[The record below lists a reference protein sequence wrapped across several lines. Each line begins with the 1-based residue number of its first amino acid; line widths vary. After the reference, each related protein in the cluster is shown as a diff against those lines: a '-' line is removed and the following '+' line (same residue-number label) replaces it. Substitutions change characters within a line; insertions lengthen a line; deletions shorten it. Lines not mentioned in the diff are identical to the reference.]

1 MSKGLNSLNKF
12 AKEVKVE
19 EEILEVKLK
28 VDWKK
33 IGYLIFKLLEPEMKK
48 LPRIYGLIPV
58 SIILFE
64 VYGIY
69 KCIEEI
75 IKLIN

>member
-1 MSKGLNSLNKF
+1 MKKGLDSLNKF

-19 EEILEVKLK
+19 DEVLEVKLK

-58 SIILFE
+58 SMIWFLGYGAYKTIELIINLF
-64 VYGIY
+64 
-69 KCIEEI
+69 
-75 IKLIN
+75 